1 VVETK
6 VYKIDRD
13 KPLEPQVAEPGRI
26 LARNGLVAFP
36 TETVYGLG
44 ANGLSTKAV
53 QHIFAAKGRPLDNP
67 LILHIAAREDLEP
80 LVTSIPPLADKL
92 MEAFWPG
99 PLTLVFPK
107 SSLIP
112 REVTGG
118 LETVAVRM
126 PDHPVALALIKAAGV
141 PVAAPS
147 ANLSG
152 KPSPTL
158 AEHVYHDLQGKI
170 EAIVDGGSTREGIES
185 TVLDVTGQV
194 PLILRP
200 GSVTREMLAEV
211 VGQVEVD
218 PALARENPLPN
229 VPKSPGMKYTHYA
242 PAGQVVLVNGDRVAK
257 VAQKMLELVQ
267 QGQQDRLKVAVMVSE
282 ETVDQEIGLLT
293 EPAQAFILGSRRELA
308 VISRQIY
315 SVLRECDRLGIQLII
330 AEAYPRLGVGMALM
344 NRLDKA
350 ASFRIINA

>member
-1 VVETK
+1 VMETK
-6 VYKIDRD
+6 VYKIDGD
-13 KPLEPQVAEPGRI
+13 KPLESQLAEPGKI
-26 LARNGLVAFP
+26 LTRNGLVAFP

-44 ANGLSTKAV
+44 ANGLSIKAV
-53 QHIFAAKGRPLDNP
+53 QNIFVVKGRPADNP
-67 LILHIAAREDLEP
+67 LILHIAARADLGP
-80 LVTSIPPLADKL
+80 LVTRIPPLADKL

-99 PLTLVFPK
+99 PLTLVFSK

-112 REVTGG
+112 QEVTGG

-141 PVAAPS
+141 PLAAPS

-170 EAIVDGGSTREGIES
+170 EVIVDGGSTREGIES
-185 TVLDVTGQV
+185 TVLDITGQV
-194 PLILRP
+194 PIILRP
-200 GSVTREMLAEV
+200 GSVTREMLEEV

-218 PALARENPLPN
+218 PALARENPIPG

-242 PAGQVVLVNGDRVAK
+242 PAAQVILVNGDSAAK
-257 VAQKMLELVQ
+257 VARKILELVQ
-267 QGQQDRLKVAVMVSE
+267 QGQQDQLKVAVMVSE

-293 EPAQAFILGSRRELA
+293 EPSQAFILGSRQEPA

-315 SVLRECDRLGIQLII
+315 GVLRECDQLDIQLII
-330 AEAYPRLGVGMALM
+330 AEAYPRMGVGMALM

-350 ASFRIINA
+350 AAYHIIQV